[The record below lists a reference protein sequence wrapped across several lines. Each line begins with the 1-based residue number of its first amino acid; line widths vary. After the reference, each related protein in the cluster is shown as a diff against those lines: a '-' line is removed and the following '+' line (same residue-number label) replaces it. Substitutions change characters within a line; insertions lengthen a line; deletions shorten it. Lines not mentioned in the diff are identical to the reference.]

1 MELYIGGY
9 AQGKLRYVLK
19 ESGRGLESVVD
30 GALEDLADIGQE
42 KEIINRF
49 HEWFFLKLQLKE
61 EPEKIIEQILS
72 NRKDL
77 IIISNE
83 VGCGIVP
90 MEEEQRQYRE
100 RLGRCLCDI
109 AKKADRVER
118 IICGLGQRIK

>member
-9 AQGKLRYVLK
+9 AQGKLGYVLK

-49 HEWFFLKLQLKE
+49 HEWFFRKLQLKE
-61 EPEKIIEQILS
+61 EPEKIIKHILS
-72 NRKDL
+72 KRKDL

-90 MEEEQRQYRE
+90 MEETQREYRE

-109 AKKADRVER
+109 AQKADKVER
-118 IICGLGQRIK
+118 IISGLGQRIK

>member
-9 AQGKLRYVLK
+9 AQGKLGYVLK

-49 HEWFFLKLQLKE
+49 HEWFFRKLQLEE
-61 EPEKIIEQILS
+61 EPEKIIKHILS
-72 NRKDL
+72 KRKDL

-90 MEEEQRQYRE
+90 MEETQREYRE

-109 AKKADRVER
+109 ARKADKVER
-118 IICGLGQRIK
+118 IISGLGQRIK